1 MTPPRKP
8 TRVLAVFGT
17 RPEAIKMSP
26 ILHVLQARAAGG
38 DPVRHAVCVTAQ
50 HREMLDQVLELFGVR
65 PDYDLDLM
73 TEDQTPAEV
82 SAAAL
87 AGMEPVLAAEEPDW
101 VLVQGDTNTTA
112 AAALAAHYSRVRV
125 AHVEA
130 GLRTHDRWQPFPEET
145 NRRIV
150 SAVADLHFAP
160 TEAARRNLLNEGVPT
175 ESILVTGNTAI
186 DALGHVLS
194 TPPPPGVRDILARVA
209 GSSRSGEDKLLLV
222 TAHRRENLGEPLAR
236 ICAAV
241 RELASTHPGLQV
253 VFPVHMNPAVRE
265 RVHQDLAGLE
275 NVRLTAPLDY
285 ASMVHLMDAAYLVL
299 TDSGG
304 IQEEAPSLRTP
315 VLVMREVTERSEG
328 VDAGVARLVG
338 TDTEKIV
345 DAARRLLEDRREH
358 DSMTTAVNPYGD
370 GRSSLRIVRAL
381 LGEPVEEFTAA
392 PLR

>member
-1 MTPPRKP
+1 MTSSRKP

-26 ILHVLQARAAGG
+26 ILHVLHARAASG

-50 HREMLDQVLELFGVR
+50 HREMLDQVLELFGIR
-65 PDYDLDLM
+65 PDHDLDLM
-73 TEDQTPAEV
+73 TEDQTPTAV
-82 SAAAL
+82 AAAAL
-87 AGMEPVLAAEEPDW
+87 GRIEPVLAAEEPDW

-160 TEAARRNLLNEGVPT
+160 TEAARRNLLNEGVPE
-175 ESILVTGNTAI
+175 ESIIVTGNTAI
-186 DALGHVLS
+186 DALDHVLS
-194 TPPPPGVRDILARVA
+194 TPPPPGVRDILARAA
-209 GSSRSGEDKLLLV
+209 GSGRPDRDKLILV
-222 TAHRRENLGEPLAR
+222 TAHRRENLGEPLVR
-236 ICAAV
+236 ICTAI
-241 RELASTHPGLQV
+241 RELASLYPGLQV

-265 RVHQDLAGLE
+265 TVNRILAGIK
-275 NVRLTAPLDY
+275 NVQLTAPLDY
-285 ASMVHLMDAAYLVL
+285 ASMVHLIDAAYLVL

-304 IQEEAPSLRTP
+304 IQEEAPSLGAP

-338 TDTEKIV
+338 TDTRRIV
-345 DAARRLLEDRREH
+345 DAARSLLEDRREYEG
-358 DSMTTAVNPYGD
+358 MTTAVNPYGD
-370 GRSSLRIVRAL
+370 GRSSPRIVRAL
-381 LGEPVEEFTAA
+381 LGEPAGEFTGA